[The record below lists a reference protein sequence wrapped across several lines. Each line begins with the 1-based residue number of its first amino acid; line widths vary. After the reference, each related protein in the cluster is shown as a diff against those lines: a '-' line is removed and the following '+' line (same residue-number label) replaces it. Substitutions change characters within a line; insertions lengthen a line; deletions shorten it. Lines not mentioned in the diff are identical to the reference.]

1 VRINTVMAG
10 TASHNGSKHMKH
22 IKIFGAE
29 RMHGRYVILHKKKE
43 TMMEDIDEGME
54 VRFEANLVKVVRVD
68 GDGNTMKKGNAGST
82 LRILCSTLTPN
93 ARPFISVN
101 ELRNGRIIFLA
112 NIQRETQGA
121 VHQSDKRVVTMFLVD
136 ESFHKVMFFL

>member
-1 VRINTVMAG
+1 MPI
-10 TASHNGSKHMKH
+10 
-22 IKIFGAE
+22 II
-29 RMHGRYVILHKKKE
+29 KKE
-43 TMMEDIDEGME
+43 TMMDDTDME
-54 VRFEANLVKVVRVD
+54 LLFEANLVKIVRVD
-68 GDGNTMKKGNAGST
+68 GDGNTVKRGANVGGST
-82 LRILCSTLTPN
+82 LRILRSTITPN

-101 ELRNGRIIFLA
+101 ELRTGRIIFLA